1 MLFKIFKK
9 GGAEWFPR
17 GLLAFPVDVDSVY
30 LIGFGVAYVYQLH
43 DFLFACGGF
52 ACPFIGSL

>member
-1 MLFKIFKK
+1 M
-9 GGAEWFPR
+9 PR
-17 GLLAFPVDVDSVY
+17 LAVFELLAFPVDVDSVY

-43 DFLFACGGF
+43 YFLLGGGGF